1 MSVNDLTDQHIEDT
15 YKRVVQTDGTNLA
28 DGTGSLLPIS
38 FDGNNVIISGSLTA
52 TEYSVTSSVINIQI
66 ATLSGSTEFGD
77 SPDDT
82 HHFTGKITASG
93 NIFAS
98 GDIQTDDN
106 LLVKGDLCTV
116 ESGLQIRQV
125 NAAGAGT
132 VMHEGSNPSILM
144 VHGDI
149 YARTH
154 VTASGNISS
163 SGIITANSAYVDSL
177 NHKDGIETSIT
188 FNTDQVRLNAGGIIN
203 TNWYT
208 HGVEFANGHVT
219 ASGNISSSGIITG
232 LSGSFDHSYADNATG
247 FKVTTNNIYG
257 LNETQG
263 LAFRNTTGYQFVS
276 SIAQGNGPTSGF
288 FDVGGNTLFYDGTY
302 TFSGNI
308 TASGKISG
316 SATSNLTIGGTATA
330 NTGSFHVLKGDSTVA
345 TGLEVSGYIS
355 ATHITASGNIS
366 ASGFISTDSHITA
379 SGNISASG
387 ILTGEGLVISDD
399 ASITDDLNIGGD
411 ITAVTNINLSNDL
424 SFANNSKIQSTN
436 EANTHITL
444 YNDDYWKFTANNAY
458 VAAFAS
464 NGATFNEDGVANC
477 NFRVESDNDQYALY
491 IDGGDNTIELGRQA
505 TTHITASGNIKTAGY
520 ISASGNIYS
529 DNVEILAQGSAR
541 VATITNT
548 TQYWGPNDQ
557 GPYHTAN
564 WNQGTT
570 PESNGNLIF
579 TRGEAQRGFILP
591 YSASLVGFDAITRMN
606 SGEDVFVSMSLFT
619 ANTNDMDLANASS
632 NAANFT
638 LVHRCT
644 GMTAGRKDSNS
655 YMLTASCDIPLAPLS
670 VIFPQI
676 KIDASDDSAS
686 DVSSGDGDDNSMT
699 CDLTYVIKIK
709 RIKE

>member
-1 MSVNDLTDQHIEDT
+1 MPNW
-15 YKRVVQTDGTNLA
+15 KK
-28 DGTGSLLPIS
+28 
-38 FDGNNVIISGSLTA
+38 VITSGSSAALGELRVTGHI
-52 TEYSVTSSVINIQI
+52 TSSGRIQ
-66 ATLSGSTEFGD
+66 TLS
-77 SPDDT
+77 
-82 HHFTGKITASG
+82 HI
-93 NIFAS
+93 
-98 GDIQTDDN
+98 
-106 LLVKGDLCTV
+106 
-116 ESGLQIRQV
+116 
-125 NAAGAGT
+125 
-132 VMHEGSNPSILM
+132 
-144 VHGDI
+144 
-149 YARTH
+149 
-154 VTASGNISS
+154 TASGNISS
-163 SGIITANSAYVDSL
+163 SGTIIAAKANINGGTDASLTDGSGYLVLGDEQATNIVFDNNEISARNNAAYSTL
-177 NHKDGIETSIT
+177 YFQADGGG
-188 FNTDQVRLNAGGIIN
+188 FNVHNNTGGLFNIS
-203 TNWYT
+203 
-208 HGVEFANGHVT
+208 HEGHVT
-219 ASGNISSSGIITG
+219 ASGNISSSGYIQTAELHG
-232 LSGSFDHSYADNATG
+232 EGS
-247 FKVTTNNIYG
+247 K
-257 LNETQG
+257 TQ
-263 LAFRNTTGYQFVS
+263 LFV
-276 SIAQGNGPTSGF
+276 QGQ
-288 FDVGGNTLFYDGTY
+288 
-302 TFSGNI
+302 
-308 TASGKISG
+308 
-316 SATSNLTIGGTATA
+316 
-330 NTGSFHVLKGDSTVA
+330 
-345 TGLEVSGYIS
+345 
-355 ATHITASGNIS
+355 ITASGNIS
-366 ASGFISTDSHITA
+366 S
-379 SGNISASG
+379 SG
-387 ILTGEGLVISDD
+387 IITGEGLVISDD